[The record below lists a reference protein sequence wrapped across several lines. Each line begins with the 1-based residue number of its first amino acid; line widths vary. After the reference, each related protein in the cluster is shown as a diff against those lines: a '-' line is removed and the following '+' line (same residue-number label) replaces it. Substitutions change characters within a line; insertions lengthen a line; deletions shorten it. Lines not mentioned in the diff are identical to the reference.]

1 MGNTKLDLRRRAT
14 KKKQRLPHLNKGTT
28 PSKRT
33 RRPVGRDA
41 LGKQGELAF
50 RSWGGARKG
59 AGRKPKGARPLVP
72 HDTRP
77 AHKASRPVLVTT
89 RVAAGLPSLRRS
101 GEADCIRMAFE
112 RASKR
117 ARFQVEHHSIQSN
130 HLHLIVEAEDRRA
143 LSRGVQGVL
152 IRIARSLNRLWGRR
166 GRVFG
171 DRFHERELS
180 SPRQV
185 RNALV
190 YVLQNSRKHGVW
202 VDGPDPFSS
211 GPEFDGWLTRVV
223 GPAER
228 ADARGA
234 GRAASAPGHRE
245 LRLAGRCPVPQ
256 AKTWMLSV
264 GWSRHGLIDLRESP
278 AGS

>member
-1 MGNTKLDLRRRAT
+1 
-14 KKKQRLPHLNKGTT
+14 
-28 PSKRT
+28 
-33 RRPVGRDA
+33 
-41 LGKQGELAF
+41 
-50 RSWGGARKG
+50 
-59 AGRKPKGARPLVP
+59 
-72 HDTRP
+72 
-77 AHKASRPVLVTT
+77 
-89 RVAAGLPSLRRS
+89 
-101 GEADCIRMAFE
+101 
-112 RASKR
+112 
-117 ARFQVEHHSIQSN
+117 
-130 HLHLIVEAEDRRA
+130 LIVEAEDRRA